1 MFQWTII
8 NQKSTL
14 SKQKMA
20 KMEIQKEGR
29 NLLERGFA
37 NDVANL
43 MDIHKEGEGVRGRH
57 TVARNITNS
66 YYACNANQQLYFFSF
81 TCHLRY
87 PWARNK
93 KIIHTCTHPLNV
105 QLVFVIPTGSRG
117 EEPVD

>member
-14 SKQKMA
+14 SNQKMA

-43 MDIHKEGEGVRGRH
+43 MDIHKEGEGLIH

-66 YYACNANQQLYFFSF
+66 HYACNANQQLYFFS
-81 TCHLRY
+81 HLL
-87 PWARNK
+87 A
-93 KIIHTCTHPLNV
+93 I
-105 QLVFVIPTGSRG
+105 
-117 EEPVD
+117 